1 MKLLTSSMRYLML
14 CTAIGVAAPIKAQDL
29 NVNLFTHLE
38 FDNSDAA
45 DAADRT
51 VEWGESALFESVLT
65 KPLDLQMLQ
74 KFLEQL

>member
-65 KPLDLQMLQ
+65 AP
-74 KFLEQL
+74 

>member
-14 CTAIGVAAPIKAQDL
+14 CTAIGVAAPPKAQDL

-45 DAADRT
+45 DAAATDPDSR
-51 VEWGESALFESVLT
+51 SV
-65 KPLDLQMLQ
+65 
-74 KFLEQL
+74 